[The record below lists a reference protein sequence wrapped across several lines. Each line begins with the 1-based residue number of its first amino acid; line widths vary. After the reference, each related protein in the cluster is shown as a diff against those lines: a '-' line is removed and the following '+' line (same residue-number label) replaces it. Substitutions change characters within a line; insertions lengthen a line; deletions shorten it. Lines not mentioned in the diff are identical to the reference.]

1 MARRTAAVHV
11 FALPGRRL
19 QAVNRSATVAG
30 GTRLRRRLSKIFQ
43 REMRGR
49 RLRCQAPPRVGTNGN
64 SHRRI
69 CQSPR
74 TQRRRRRAW
83 ARRLEG

>member
-19 QAVNRSATVAG
+19 QPANRSATVAG

-43 REMRGR
+43 R
-49 RLRCQAPPRVGTNGN
+49 
-64 SHRRI
+64 
-69 CQSPR
+69 
-74 TQRRRRRAW
+74 
-83 ARRLEG
+83 